1 MPRPQSITG
10 TRGIAVMHD
19 ELLRIVGD
27 IDERKAL
34 DILALSP
41 TVAEIEEAAVWAT
54 GDGDILAKTGH
65 PLTGISA
72 EIFEILTADEEEE
85 EPTIR

>member
-1 MPRPQSITG
+1 MPRPQSVPD
-10 TRGIAVMHD
+10 TRRIAAMHD
-19 ELLRIVGD
+19 DLLRIVGE

-54 GDGDILAKTGH
+54 GNGDVLAKTGH

-72 EIFEILTADEEEE
+72 EILEILTSDEEEE
-85 EPTIR
+85 EPTKR

>member
-10 TRGIAVMHD
+10 TQRIAAMHD
-19 ELLRIVGD
+19 DLLRIVGD

-41 TVAEIEEAAVWAT
+41 TVAEIEEAAVWAVGN
-54 GDGDILAKTGH
+54 GDVLAKTGH

-85 EPTIR
+85 PPPTR